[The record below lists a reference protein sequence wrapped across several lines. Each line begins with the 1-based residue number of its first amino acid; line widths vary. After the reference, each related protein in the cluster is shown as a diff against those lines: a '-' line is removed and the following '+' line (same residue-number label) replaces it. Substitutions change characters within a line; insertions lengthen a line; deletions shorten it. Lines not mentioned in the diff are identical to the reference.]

1 MLEIERPSKENNISQ
16 ACYLSRIMHALND
29 RYFDED
35 LTETTRE
42 RLGLVSTYI
51 YAVGDSSLRKHSQYH
66 SNQLPTASLD
76 QKITNAAILDLNQL
90 PEPFTYSIENLVNE
104 ASEIYT
110 PPNKDQAWEA
120 KFKQHVI
127 TWEHATGVTPE
138 AFGLTESKSKTTR
151 LSKFAHLLSPLLPF
165 LPRF

>member
-1 MLEIERPSKENNISQ
+1 MLEIERPSTENNISQ

-35 LTETTRE
+35 LSETTRE

-51 YAVGDSSLRKHSQYH
+51 YAVGDKSLRKHMQK
-66 SNQLPTASLD
+66 LAKPFPTSD
-76 QKITNAAILDLNQL
+76 TDKKIVNAAVADMNLL

-104 ASEIYT
+104 ALETYT
-110 PPNKDQAWEA
+110 PPNKDQSWEA

-127 TWEHATGVTPE
+127 TWEKATGITPE
-138 AFGLTESKSKTTR
+138 EFGLTESKSIST
-151 LSKFAHLLSPLLPF
+151 
-165 LPRF
+165 

>member
-35 LTETTRE
+35 LTETTRN

-51 YAVGDSSLRKHSQYH
+51 YAVGDRALRRYLDVTK
-66 SNQLPTASLD
+66 NKLPSASLD
-76 QKITNAAILDLNQL
+76 KKIVNAAILDLNQL
-90 PEPFTYSIENLVNE
+90 PEPFTYSIENLVNG

-110 PPNKDQAWEA
+110 LPNKYQSWEDD
-120 KFKQHVI
+120 FKQHVYD
-127 TWEHATGVTPE
+127 WEHATGVTPE
-138 AFGLTESKSKTTR
+138 AFGLTQSESKFTR
-151 LSKFAHLLSPLLPF
+151 LSKFAHLLSPLLPS